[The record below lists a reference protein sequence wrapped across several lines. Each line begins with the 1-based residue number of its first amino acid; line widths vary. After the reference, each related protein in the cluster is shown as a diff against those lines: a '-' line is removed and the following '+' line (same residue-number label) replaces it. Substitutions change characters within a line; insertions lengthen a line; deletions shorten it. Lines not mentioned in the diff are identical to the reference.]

1 MQFRKILSVLSI
13 GLGVLNSSA
22 LHAAPVITGGTE
34 VLTFNSYG
42 ANFMQGYDFVSTTN
56 QSLTALGLWDEGS
69 NGLPQNFQVGLWF
82 TGTQTL
88 LASTVID
95 SADPLDPSVTV
106 AGGQWRYETL
116 ASPVSLLSGTTYTLA
131 WQTGSPPLSVAD
143 ALVLQYSSLSVN
155 PNLTIADQ
163 HRFLNG
169 AAFTFPTEITVAGN
183 VFRGMVNAQLAPVAV
198 TAVPEPA
205 TLGLVA
211 IAGLGMLAARR
222 RTRTGSSAISGLS

>member
-1 MQFRKILSVLSI
+1 MQIRKLLSVLAI

-22 LHAAPVITGGTE
+22 LHAATVITGGTD
-34 VLTFNSYG
+34 VNTVSASG

-56 QSLTALGLWDEGS
+56 QFLTALGLWDEGS
-69 NGLPQNFQVGLWF
+69 NRLPRSFQVGLWF

-88 LASTVID
+88 LASAVID

-131 WQTGSPPLSVAD
+131 WQVGSLALSVAD
-143 ALVLQYSSLSVN
+143 SLFLQYSSLSVN
-155 PNLTIADQ
+155 PNVTIADQ
-163 HRFLNG
+163 SRALLG
-169 AAFTFPTEITVAGN
+169 SSFTFPTATFAAGN
-183 VFRGMVNAQLAPVAV
+183 FFGGMVNAQLAP

-222 RTRTGSSAISGLS
+222 RTRTGSSAISGLT

>member
-1 MQFRKILSVLSI
+1 MQIRKLLSVLAI

-34 VLTFNSYG
+34 VFTGASYT

-56 QSLTALGLWDEGS
+56 QFLTALGLWDEGS
-69 NGLPQNFQVGLWF
+69 NGLPRNFQVGLWF

-88 LASTVID
+88 LASAVID
-95 SADPLDPSVTV
+95 NADPLDPSVTV
-106 AGGQWRYETL
+106 AGGQWHYETL
-116 ASPVSLLSGTTYTLA
+116 ASAVPLLNGTTYTLA
-131 WQTGSPPLSVAD
+131 WQVGSPNLSIAD
-143 ALVLQYSSLSVN
+143 SLFPQYSSLSVN
-155 PNLTIADQ
+155 PNVTIADQ
-163 HRFLNG
+163 SRFQAG
-169 AAFTFPTEITVAGN
+169 ASFTFPTNITSGGN
-183 VFRGMVNAQLAPVAV
+183 FRGMVNAQLAPTA

-205 TLGLVA
+205 TLGLMA

>member
-1 MQFRKILSVLSI
+1 MQIRKLLSVLAI

-34 VLTFNSYG
+34 VATNLAYA
-42 ANFMQGYDFVSTTN
+42 ANFMNGYDFVSTTN

-69 NGLPQNFQVGLWF
+69 NGLPRSFQVGLWF

-88 LASTVID
+88 LASAAID
-95 SADPLDPSVTV
+95 SADPLDSSVTV

-131 WQTGSPPLSVAD
+131 WQVGSPALSVAD
-143 ALVLQYSSLSVN
+143 SLFPQYSSLSVN
-155 PNLTIADQ
+155 PNVTIADQ
-163 HRFLNG
+163 SRFQGG
-169 AAFTFPTEITVAGN
+169 AAFTFPTGVTVAGS
-183 VFRGMVNAQLAPVAV
+183 FRGMVNAQLAPA
-198 TAVPEPA
+198 AVPEPA

-211 IAGLGMLAARR
+211 LAGLGMLAARR